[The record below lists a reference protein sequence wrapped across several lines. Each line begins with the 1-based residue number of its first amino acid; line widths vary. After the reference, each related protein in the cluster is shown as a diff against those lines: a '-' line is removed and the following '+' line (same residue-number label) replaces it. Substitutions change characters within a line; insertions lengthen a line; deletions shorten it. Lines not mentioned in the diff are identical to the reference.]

1 MRRAEQNAEKT
12 VFAIFKER
20 GFVEQVTDEK
30 KVPEILEGQ
39 VTCYIGFDPTASS
52 FHVGNLVP
60 IMSLAHMQRHG
71 HRPIAL
77 VGGGTGLV
85 GDPSGKDEMRQILT
99 YEEINKNAETQK
111 KQFSRFLDFSEER
124 ALLLNNAEWLTR
136 LNYIDFLRDIGVHF
150 SVNRMLATESIKI
163 RLETGLSFIEFNY
176 QLLQAYDFWHLFKN
190 YGCLMQMGGS
200 DQWGNIVAGIDLIRR
215 LEGKQAYGVTFPL
228 IMTADGRKMGKTE
241 KGAVWL
247 DPQRTS
253 PYEYYQ
259 FWINTDDRDVRRF
272 LALFTFL
279 PMEEVEEYGKIRGA
293 EIRKAKE
300 ILAFEATKI
309 IHGENEAEKA
319 RDASKSVFGRGEFK
333 LPKLQMNGEGRQE
346 IDSAEDAIPTTLIDM
361 EKISEG
367 IPAFKLF
374 ETTSLCASGSEAR
387 RLIEQGGAYINSEK
401 VKKFDELIK
410 PKDFDQNGTV
420 LLRAGK
426 KKFHRIKILDNN

>member
-1 MRRAEQNAEKT
+1 MKILEQKEN
-12 VFAIFKER
+12 VYDVFKER
-20 GFVEQVTDEK
+20 GFIEQVTDEK
-30 KVPEILEGQ
+30 RVPEILEGK

-99 YEEINKNAETQK
+99 YEEINKNAEAQK
-111 KQFSRFLDFSEER
+111 RQFSQFLDFSEDR
-124 ALLLNNAEWLTR
+124 ALLLNNADWLTK
-136 LNYIDFLRDIGVHF
+136 LNYIDFLRDIGTHF

-176 QLLQAYDFWHLFKN
+176 QLLQAYDFWHLFKH
-190 YGCLMQMGGS
+190 YDCLIQMGGS

-215 LEGKQAYGVTFPL
+215 LEGKQAYGATFPL
-228 IMTADGRKMGKTE
+228 IMTADGKKMGKTE

-247 DPQRTS
+247 DPERTS

-259 FWINTDDRDVRRF
+259 FWINIDDRDVKRF

-279 PMEEVEEYGKIRGA
+279 PMEEIQEKYGKLEGA
-293 EIRKAKE
+293 DLREAKVALADNATEIVHGKE
-300 ILAFEATKI
+300 
-309 IHGENEAEKA
+309 EAEKA
-319 RDASKSVFGRGEFK
+319 KNTSRGVFVIPMPRFF
-333 LPKLQMNGEGRQE
+333 GEGSQTTKPE
-346 IDSAEDAIPTTLIDM
+346 EDSLPTTPIDKN
-361 EKISEG
+361 KILEG
-367 IPAFKLF
+367 IPAFRLF
-374 ETTSLCASGSEAR
+374 EMASLCASGSEAR
-387 RLIEQGGAYINSEK
+387 RLIEQGGAYINNEK
-401 VKKFDELIK
+401 VKKFDDLIK

-420 LLRAGK
+420 LLRVGK
-426 KKFHRIKILDNN
+426 KKFHRIKILDNI

>member
-1 MRRAEQNAEKT
+1 MQSAKNKT
-12 VFAIFKER
+12 VYDIFVER
-20 GFVEQVTDEK
+20 GFIEKVTDEE
-30 KVPEILEGQ
+30 KVPEILKGK

-99 YEEINKNAETQK
+99 YEEINKNAELQK
-111 KQFSRFLDFSEER
+111 KQFAQFLDFSNNK
-124 ALLLNNAEWLTR
+124 ALLLNNADWLTK

-150 SVNRMLATESIKI
+150 SVNRMLAAESVKI

-176 QLLQAYDFWHLFKN
+176 QLLQAYDFWYQFKHYN
-190 YGCLMQMGGS
+190 CLIQMGGS

-215 LEGKQAYGVTFPL
+215 LEGKQAYGITFPL

-247 DPQRTS
+247 DPNRTS

-259 FWINTDDRDVRRF
+259 FWINTDDRDVERF

-279 PMEEVEEYGKIRGA
+279 PMEKVEEYGKLRGA
-293 EIRKAKE
+293 DIRKAKE
-300 ILAFEATKI
+300 ILALEATKI
-309 IHGENEAEKA
+309 VHGEEEAEKA
-319 RDASKSVFGRGEFK
+319 RNTSRGVFVIPQVNFY
-333 LPKLQMNGEGRQE
+333 GEGSQTTKPE
-346 IDSAEDAIPTTLIDM
+346 EDSLPTTAID
-361 EKISEG
+361 KIKIIEG

-374 ETTSLCASGSEAR
+374 ETSGLCASGSEAR
-387 RLIEQGGAYINSEK
+387 RLIEQGGAYVNNKK
-401 VKKFDELIK
+401 VNKFDELIK
-410 PKDFDQNGTV
+410 QENFDPNGTV

-426 KKFHRIKILDNN
+426 KKFHRIKIVEKS

>member
-1 MRRAEQNAEKT
+1 MGFKEHKMNES
-12 VFAIFKER
+12 VYDVLKER
-20 GFVEQVTDEK
+20 GFIEQVTDED
-30 KVPEILEGQ
+30 EIQKLLKGK

-111 KQFSRFLDFSEER
+111 KQFARFLDFSEGR
-124 ALLLNNAEWLTR
+124 ALLLNNADWLTK

-176 QLLQAYDFWHLFKN
+176 QLLQAYDFWYQFKHYN
-190 YGCLMQMGGS
+190 CLIQMGGS

-215 LEGKQAYGVTFPL
+215 LEGKQAYGITFPL
-228 IMTADGRKMGKTE
+228 IMTADGKKMGKTE
-241 KGAVWL
+241 KGAMWL

-279 PMEEVEEYGKIRGA
+279 PMEEVEEYGNKKGA
-293 EIRKAKE
+293 DIRKAKE
-300 ILAFEATKI
+300 ILAFEATEI
-309 IHGENEAEKA
+309 VHGKEEAEKA
-319 RDASKSVFGRGEFK
+319 RAASRALFIPVSDSISLSDSVTVMTVE
-333 LPKLQMNGEGRQE
+333 
-346 IDSAEDAIPTTLIDM
+346 DSIPTTIV
-361 EKISEG
+361 EKQKFIKG
-367 IPAFKLF
+367 IPIFKLF
-374 ETTSLCASGSEAR
+374 ETTGLSSSSSEAR
-387 RLIEQGGAYINSEK
+387 RLIDQGGGYLNNKK
-401 VKKFDELIK
+401 VSKFDFLVTLDEFTEKNEI
-410 PKDFDQNGTV
+410 

-426 KKFHRIKILDNN
+426 KKFHRIKILDKN

>member
-1 MRRAEQNAEKT
+1 MVMKPKGLEKT
-12 VFAIFKER
+12 VYDLFVER
-20 GFVEQVTDEK
+20 GFLEQVTDEANLCELLK
-30 KVPEILEGQ
+30 GK

-85 GDPSGKDEMRQILT
+85 GDPSGKDEMRQIIT
-99 YEEINKNAETQK
+99 KEEILQNADAQK
-111 KQFSRFLDFSEER
+111 KQFSRFLDFTKDR
-124 ALLLNNAEWLTR
+124 ALLLNNADWLTK

-176 QLLQAYDFWHLFKN
+176 QLLQAYDFWHLFKH
-190 YGCLMQMGGS
+190 YDCLIQMGGS

-215 LEGKQAYGVTFPL
+215 LEGKQAYGITFPL
-228 IMTADGRKMGKTE
+228 MMTADGKKMGKTE
-241 KGAVWL
+241 KGAIWL
-247 DPQRTS
+247 DPNRTS

-279 PMEEVEEYGKIRGA
+279 PMEEVEQYGDLKGA
-293 EIRKAKE
+293 GIRKAKE

-309 IHGENEAEKA
+309 VHGEGEALKA
-319 RDASKSVFGRGEFK
+319 RDASRALFISVS
-333 LPKLQMNGEGRQE
+333 
-346 IDSAEDAIPTTLIDM
+346 DSIVTQGSSEAKVDDSIPTKVM
-361 EKISEG
+361 ERKEFIQG
-367 IPAFKLF
+367 IPIFKLF
-374 ETTSLCASGSEAR
+374 EVTGLCSSGSEAR
-387 RLIEQGGAYINSEK
+387 RLIEQGGAYLDRKRIDKFDYLVTLPEFSEK
-401 VKKFDELIK
+401 NEI
-410 PKDFDQNGTV
+410 

-426 KKFHRIKILDNN
+426 KKFHRIKILDKN

>member
-1 MRRAEQNAEKT
+1 MKRVKHEKT
-12 VFAIFKER
+12 VYDVFQER
-20 GFVEQVTDEK
+20 GFIEKVTDEER
-30 KVPEILEGQ
+30 VREILEGR

-60 IMSLAHMQRHG
+60 IMALAHMQRHG

-99 YEEINKNAETQK
+99 YEEINQNAETQK
-111 KQFSRFLDFSEER
+111 KQFDRFLDFSEDG
-124 ALLLNNAEWLTR
+124 ALLLNNAVWLTK

-150 SVNRMLATESIKI
+150 SVNRMLAAESVKI
-163 RLETGLSFIEFNY
+163 RMETGLSFIEFNY
-176 QLLQAYDFWHLFKN
+176 QLLQAYDFWYQFKH
-190 YGCLMQMGGS
+190 YECLIQMGGS

-215 LEGKQAYGVTFPL
+215 LEGKQAYGITFPL

-259 FWINTDDRDVRRF
+259 FWINTDDRDVKRF

-279 PMEEVEEYGKIRGA
+279 PMEEIQEKYGKLAGADLRGA
-293 EIRKAKE
+293 KDELALKATEIVHGKE
-300 ILAFEATKI
+300 
-309 IHGENEAEKA
+309 EAEKA
-319 RDASKSVFGRGEFK
+319 RSASRALFVS
-333 LPKLQMNGEGRQE
+333 LS
-346 IDSAEDAIPTTLIDM
+346 DSISLSDNITGTLTTVDDSIPTTFMD
-361 EKISEG
+361 KQNFVEG
-367 IPAFKLF
+367 IPIFKLF
-374 ETTSLCASGSEAR
+374 ERTSLCASGSEAR
-387 RLIEQGGAYINSEK
+387 RLIEQGGAYINNNK
-401 VKKFDELIK
+401 VKKFDEIIK
-410 PKDFDQNGTV
+410 AEDFDPNATV

-426 KKFHRIKILDNN
+426 KKYHRIKILDRK

>member
-30 KVPEILEGQ
+30 KVPEILEGR

-190 YGCLMQMGGS
+190 YDCMMQMGGS

-279 PMEEVEEYGKIRGA
+279 PMEEVEEYGKIRGS

-309 IHGENEAEKA
+309 VHGEEEASKARAASKALFSKEKA
-319 RDASKSVFGRGEFK
+319 D
-333 LPKLQMNGEGRQE
+333 EG
-346 IDSAEDAIPTTLIDM
+346 SIPTTHLGKK
-361 EKISEG
+361 EFVQG
-367 IPAFKLF
+367 IPIFKLF
-374 ETTSLCASGSEAR
+374 ETTNLSTSGSEAR
-387 RLIEQGGAYINSEK
+387 RLIEQGGGYLNEK
-401 VKKFDELIK
+401 RVEKFDLMVTLE
-410 PKDFDQNGTV
+410 DFNEKGEV

>member
-1 MRRAEQNAEKT
+1 MKRSGSEKT
-12 VFAIFKER
+12 VYDLFVER
-20 GFVEQVTDEK
+20 GFLEQVTDEANLRELLK
-30 KVPEILEGQ
+30 RK

-60 IMSLAHMQRHG
+60 LMSFAHMQRHG

-190 YGCLMQMGGS
+190 YDCMMQMGGS

-215 LEGKQAYGVTFPL
+215 LEGKQTYGVTSPL

-279 PMEEVEEYGKIRGA
+279 PMEKVEEYGKLKGA
-293 EIRKAKE
+293 DLRKAKE

-309 IHGENEAEKA
+309 VHGEKEAEKA
-319 RDASKSVFGRGEFK
+319 KSDSRAVFSISVSGSLNLAG
-333 LPKLQMNGEGRQE
+333 
-346 IDSAEDAIPTTLIDM
+346 DSVPTTSI
-361 EKISEG
+361 EKEKFKEG
-367 IPAFKLF
+367 IPAL
-374 ETTSLCASGSEAR
+374 
-387 RLIEQGGAYINSEK
+387 
-401 VKKFDELIK
+401 
-410 PKDFDQNGTV
+410 
-420 LLRAGK
+420 
-426 KKFHRIKILDNN
+426 